1 VYREVYEESGVK
13 VYNVKYHS
21 AQPWP
26 YPGNLM
32 VGFYARADS
41 TKPISLVDSE
51 LAGTPPFYY
60 LANSL
65 PIFFPSDAKWY
76 TRAEILK
83 VLEHP
88 DGTNI
93 SGRDVKRLDEIVSG
107 QKPDSFASQLA
118 TTQDLGKDENA
129 PAFRVPPRGSIA
141 GVLISDWAYGKSKL

>member
-1 VYREVYEESGVK
+1 
-13 VYNVKYHS
+13 
-21 AQPWP
+21 
-26 YPGNLM
+26 M

-51 LAGTPPFYY
+51 LAGMPPSYCLATRY
-60 LANSL
+60 L
-65 PIFFPSDAKWY
+65 FFPSDAKWY

-93 SGRDVKRLDEIVSG
+93 SGRDSKRLDEIVSG

-118 TTQDLGKDENA
+118 TTQDSGTDANA

-141 GVLISDWAYGKSKL
+141 GVLISDWVYGRSKL